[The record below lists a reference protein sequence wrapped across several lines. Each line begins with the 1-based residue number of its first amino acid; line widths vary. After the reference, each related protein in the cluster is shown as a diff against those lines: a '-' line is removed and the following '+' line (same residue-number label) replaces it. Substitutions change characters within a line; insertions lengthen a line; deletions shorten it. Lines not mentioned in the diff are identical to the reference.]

1 VRVLLLRWYVVQWWR
16 LWVSSSS
23 EEIDSISHCPALCNH
38 HLPLDSFVPGVTRQ
52 AVAHLRPRGGLALLY
67 DTPRC
72 VQLLSTYVKA
82 WLLVTYC
89 WDGVHPLGF
98 KRDLFTRT
106 SHQAVLTRSASG
118 VPPTQPRGTMSTRG
132 RKATGKPQWYSE
144 WGSTLKNRSTT
155 LLAHP
160 EYKREL
166 PLFGSAPVQQST
178 SSLILQ

>member
-16 LWVSSSS
+16 LWVSSNS

-82 WLLVTYC
+82 WLSVTYC

-98 KRDLFTRT
+98 KRDLFMRT
-106 SHQAVLTRSASG
+106 S
-118 VPPTQPRGTMSTRG
+118 P
-132 RKATGKPQWYSE
+132 
-144 WGSTLKNRSTT
+144 
-155 LLAHP
+155 
-160 EYKREL
+160 
-166 PLFGSAPVQQST
+166 GSAATQCFRRTPHTATWDYVNEREESHRQASVVQVNEGLLWRIGQQPYLPIHNIRENCRYLALHQCSRV
-178 SSLILQ
+178 LVL